1 MLRPP
6 SVETTNLNLEAGP
19 SRIGLLP
26 KLSDQLK
33 KQVGLWVQLAGLAA
47 GVMVL
52 GKIYTEHN
60 INTIEIAALRAKV
73 MLMSEQLVRID
84 EKLQQLLK
92 RP

>member
-1 MLRPP
+1 
-6 SVETTNLNLEAGP
+6 VETININLGADP
-19 SRIGLLP
+19 HWVST
-26 KLSDQLK
+26 LSKRLMEHLK
-33 KQVGLWVQLAGLAA
+33 KQAGLWVQIAGLAT
-47 GVMVL
+47 GVMLL